1 MFFNVGR
8 LGLILITRRRA
19 RALAE
24 RASSQEN
31 LGLSPSSNEWPAPPP
46 PVPQSRESLFHSFLR
61 SVRSNRAEAQDQALS
76 AIPTHSEGSSISW
89 CSSNQ
94 SVNSQEEVILEDVVP
109 SEINASGDN
118 ISVDSIGR
126 NSDSS
131 SDSEFSALGSGDL
144 SLAPAYAEMENQV
157 NQLCQAVE
165 GMQASI
171 NSQSRNVSVK
181 SSVTF
186 PVFRG
191 DECEDVHEFIRNY
204 KRAGRLNGWDD
215 VNLSLGL
222 PLYLKGHASAWFN
235 TLPTPDE
242 MSFDELSEELVTH
255 FGSGASEWRVRQA
268 LGQRRQL
275 EKESVADYSYG
286 LRTHCARIN
295 LPRTEWTHY
304 FVQGLLPEIREYVVL
319 QQPESLEVAEN
330 YAKLKES
337 VLATSGKKE
346 EFSPKEVSAQILE
359 ELSKAIG
366 SKDKSPAVSAINQ
379 REPFV
384 SKSEMKQIV
393 RDEFRDLMGTASTRP
408 NSFNQRYKQPFQSR
422 GLRSRF
428 GDAICYNCGKKGHT
442 YYYCRSRPDP
452 RVPRRVGNR
461 QSYFQP
467 KGQGGA

>member
-1 MFFNVGR
+1 M
-8 LGLILITRRRA
+8 
-19 RALAE
+19 
-24 RASSQEN
+24 
-31 LGLSPSSNEWPAPPP
+31 
-46 PVPQSRESLFHSFLR
+46 
-61 SVRSNRAEAQDQALS
+61 
-76 AIPTHSEGSSISW
+76 
-89 CSSNQ
+89 
-94 SVNSQEEVILEDVVP
+94 
-109 SEINASGDN
+109 
-118 ISVDSIGR
+118 
-126 NSDSS
+126 
-131 SDSEFSALGSGDL
+131 
-144 SLAPAYAEMENQV
+144 
-157 NQLCQAVE
+157 
-165 GMQASI
+165 
-171 NSQSRNVSVK
+171 
-181 SSVTF
+181 
-186 PVFRG
+186 
-191 DECEDVHEFIRNY
+191 
-204 KRAGRLNGWDD
+204 NGGDD

-222 PLYLKGHASAWFN
+222 PPYLKGHASLWFN

-275 EKESVADYSYG
+275 EKESVADYSYS

-366 SKDKSPAVSAINQ
+366 SKDMSLAVSAINQ
-379 REPFV
+379 RQPFV
-384 SKSEMKQIV
+384 CKSEMKQIV
-393 RDEFRDLMGTASTRP
+393 RDEFRELMGTASTRP

-442 YYYCRSRPDP
+442 CYYCRSKPDP

-461 QSYFQP
+461 QSYFEP
-467 KGQGGA
+467 KCQGSSSWQSNQQGN